1 MKFIKFCSRF
11 VIICTV
17 VKTFPVCA
25 NAIGMSALFC
35 IHSGICFVMCI
46 IAILILPDTQGK
58 TLTELS
64 KMYSDKPKN
73 QDVLT
78 NIVINGCDKSII
90 RK

>member
-1 MKFIKFCSRF
+1 MIT
-11 VIICTV
+11 TV
-17 VKTFPVCA
+17 LKVFPACA

-64 KMYSDKPKN
+64 EMYSAKPKN

-78 NIVINGCDKSII
+78 NIVINGYDKSII

>member
-1 MKFIKFCSRF
+1 MLIT
-11 VIICTV
+11 TV
-17 VKTFPVCA
+17 LKVFPACA
-25 NAIGMSALFC
+25 NVLGMSALFW
-35 IHSGICFVMCI
+35 INSGICFVVSI

-64 KMYSDKPKN
+64 EMYSAKPKN

-78 NIVINGCDKSII
+78 NIVINGYDKSII